1 MERSKSKEVHR
12 VTNVEFVRVCK
23 SYDGK
28 KYVIHD
34 LNASIE
40 SGEFFVPA
48 NGFRWLLMKQ
58 IAHFLMF
65 MASGFHILFLLIR

>member
-1 MERSKSKEVHR
+1 MERSKSKEVYC

-40 SGEFFVPA
+40 SGEFFVLVGP
-48 NGFRWLLMKQ
+48 
-58 IAHFLMF
+58 
-65 MASGFHILFLLIR
+65 SGCLKR

>member
-1 MERSKSKEVHR
+1 M
-12 VTNVEFVRVCK
+12 TNVEFVRVCK

-40 SGEFFVPA
+40 SGEFFVLVGP
-48 NGFRWLLMKQ
+48 
-58 IAHFLMF
+58 
-65 MASGFHILFLLIR
+65 SGCGKSTILRMVAGLESITSGDL